1 MKPLNILFIG
11 GGKRYSAAE
20 AFIESGKKLNRAV
33 NIFAYEMGYGLPIEK
48 ISTVIQGL
56 KFSDPRIL
64 EDIKEVIQKNEIEIA
79 IPYHD
84 HAVDLLAQLRE
95 FVFAPASDA
104 KICQTFFSKIASN
117 QFFIQAGLPVAGFDG
132 KIPAIAKPDRGSA
145 SKGLIF
151 FNENQQDLDQFLNS
165 TDSRNY
171 EIQNFIEGQEY
182 SVDGYIAMN
191 SEFSFFAPR
200 KRLETL
206 GGEAIR
212 SISVVHEKIEEA
224 CRKLA
229 QNKLIRGA
237 ITIQFIEDKNTLN
250 INTMEV
256 NPRFGGAMLTTW
268 GAGVPWFEIVLCDY
282 LKLPIP
288 AFQYSPNVLMVRSF
302 REHFFE
308 NYTNE

>member
-20 AFIESGKKLNRAV
+20 AFIESGKKFGRSV

-56 KFSDPRIL
+56 KFADPNIL
-64 EDIKEVIQKNEIEIA
+64 NDLKEVIQKNKIEIA

-84 HAVDLLAQLRE
+84 HAVDLLAQLSE
-95 FVFAPASDA
+95 FVFTPASDA

-117 QFFIQAGLPVAGFDG
+117 QFFIESGLPVAGFDG

-151 FNENQQDLDQFLNS
+151 FKESQEELDEFLAS
-165 TDSRNY
+165 KFSQNY

-191 SEFSFFAPR
+191 SDFSFFAPR

-206 GGEAIR
+206 GGEAVR
-212 SISVVHEKIEEA
+212 SISVIHQKIEEA
-224 CRKLA
+224 CKKLA
-229 QNKLIRGA
+229 QNSLIKGA
-237 ITIQFIEDKNTLN
+237 ITIQFIEDNQTKN
-250 INTMEV
+250 ICTMEV

-268 GAGVPWFEIVLCDY
+268 GAGVPWFDIVLCDY
-282 LKLPIP
+282 LKHPIP
-288 AFQYSPNVLMVRSF
+288 EFKFSPNVLMVRSF

-308 NYTNE
+308 NYTK